1 MDIKAYKHSAI
12 IKRGL
17 VFLAIV
23 IILSTIIY
31 TQRLVNQLRD
41 ESTQLVNF
49 YAETFV
55 KATTEYEANDFSFIF
70 EEIIKKM
77 SVPMIISRE
86 KHSHPVNWIRIDIE
100 QDSSTAVDTSEIIDI
115 MKQMDE
121 ANQPI
126 PLKYKET
133 SLGYIHYGDTKL
145 IRRLELLP
153 YIEILMVAVFI
164 FLGYLGFHFIRSS
177 EKQSIWV
184 GMAKETAHQL
194 GTPLSSLLGWTEV
207 IKEEVDNQEY
217 IEEMGKDLNRLK
229 KIANRFSKIGSTPKL
244 EEQPLHPIIKS
255 AIDYYKKR
263 LPQLG
268 HAVELSFDVGEDL
281 KVPLNGDLFSWAIE
295 NMVKNSIDAS
305 HDGQAFVKVKAK
317 QRDNKVII
325 DIIDNGKG
333 IAKKNWKNIFRPGFS
348 SKRRG
353 WGLGLSLTKRIIEK
367 YHNGKVFVKS
377 SKPRQKTVIRTIIK
391 TS

>member
-1 MDIKAYKHSAI
+1 MPIKAYKHSAF

-17 VFLAIV
+17 VFLAIL

-41 ESTQLVNF
+41 ESTKLVKF

-55 KATTEYEANDFSFIF
+55 KATTEYETGDFSFIF

-77 SVPMIISRE
+77 SFPMIISKE
-86 KHSHPVNWIRIDIE
+86 KNSRPINWVRLDIDR
-100 QDSSTAVDTSEIIDI
+100 DSTSAADTSEIISI
-115 MKQMDE
+115 MSKMDE
-121 ANQPI
+121 ANEPI
-126 PLKYKET
+126 PLEYKDT
-133 SLGYIHYGDTKL
+133 NLGYIHYGDTKL

-153 YIEILMVAVFI
+153 YIEITMVAVFI

-194 GTPLSSLLGWTEV
+194 GTPLSSLMGWIEV
-207 IKEEVDNQEY
+207 IKDEVDNQEY
-217 IEEMGKDLNRLK
+217 IKEMSKDLNRLK
-229 KIANRFSKIGSTPKL
+229 KIANRFSKIGSKPKL
-244 EEQPLHPIIKS
+244 EKKPIKPIIKS

-268 HAVELSFDVGEDL
+268 HTVKLTYDIEDELEIPVNS
-281 KVPLNGDLFSWAIE
+281 DLFSWAIE

-305 HDGQAFVKVKAK
+305 RDGEAFVKVKATRK
-317 QRDNKVII
+317 DKKAII

-333 IAKKNWKNIFRPGFS
+333 IAKKNWKNIFRPGYS

-353 WGLGLSLTKRIIEK
+353 WGLGLSLTKRIIEN

-377 SKPRQKTVIRTIIK
+377 SKPNKKTVIRITI
-391 TS
+391 

>member
-1 MDIKAYKHSAI
+1 MDIKAYKHSAF

-17 VFLAIV
+17 VFLAIL

-41 ESTQLVNF
+41 ESRKLVNF

-55 KATTEYEANDFSFIF
+55 KATTQYESEDFSFIF

-77 SVPMIISRE
+77 SVPMIISRK
-86 KHSHPVNWIRIDIE
+86 KHSEPQNWVRVEGVENDAG
-100 QDSSTAVDTSEIIDI
+100 QVDTARVLQK
-115 MKQMDE
+115 MQRMDR

-126 PLKYKET
+126 PLKYEDT
-133 SLGYIHYGDTKL
+133 NLGYIHYGDTKL

-153 YIEILMVAVFI
+153 YIEIVMVALFI

-194 GTPLSSLLGWTEV
+194 GTPLTSLMGWIEV
-207 IKEEVDNQEY
+207 IKDEVDTKEY
-217 IEEMGKDLNRLK
+217 IDEMNNDLDRLK

-244 EEQPLHPIIKS
+244 EKTQLRPIVKS
-255 AIDYYKKR
+255 AIDYYQKR

-268 HAVELSFDVGEDL
+268 QSVKLILNIDEDIEA
-281 KVPLNGDLFSWAIE
+281 PINGDLFSWAIE
-295 NMVKNSIDAS
+295 NMIKNSIDAS
-305 HDGQAFVKVKAK
+305 TGEDSFVRVKATQK
-317 QRDNKVII
+317 EDKVII

-353 WGLGLSLTKRIIEK
+353 WGLGLSLTKRIIEN

-377 SKPRQKTVIRTIIK
+377 SKPKKKTTIRTII
-391 TS
+391 